1 MRQLNHLLRSLT
13 LLVLA
18 PSLFAGMLLTG
29 CAVKTTSAPEV
40 SLTFMNRPAIHLNV
54 GKIQVVNRYQMP
66 LKPPLVE
73 HLMPVA
79 PGAGVER
86 WAMDILRAVG
96 SGNTAVLTIHD
107 ASVTEISLQ
116 QKPGLKAL
124 LTLDQAQRYDARLR
138 ATLEIRDVNGQQ
150 TSPLINAPR
159 SGSKWSKAC
168 SLILRPRWNC
178 KSAKTLARSCVNQEY
193 VRAVASGHEGQ
204 HPGNIKNSLRLEGD
218 RFVISQSGA
227 WIKRVAIGFGV
238 IVEPDR

>member
-54 GKIQVVNRYQMP
+54 GKIQVVSRYQMP

-150 TSPLINAPR
+150 RGQVEVEVTR
-159 SGSKWSKAC
+159 SQTVPENITLNQRTAVWFQMVEGLLADFAAQMELQVRKD
-168 SLILRPRWNC
+168 LGTFLR
-178 KSAKTLARSCVNQEY
+178 
-193 VRAVASGHEGQ
+193 
-204 HPGNIKNSLRLEGD
+204 
-218 RFVISQSGA
+218 
-227 WIKRVAIGFGV
+227 
-238 IVEPDR
+238 

>member
-1 MRQLNHLLRSLT
+1 MRQLNHLLRFLT

-86 WAMDILRAVG
+86 WAMDILRAGG
-96 SGNTAVLTIHD
+96 SGNRAVLTIHD

-150 TSPLINAPR
+150 RGQVEVEVTR
-159 SGSKWSKAC
+159 SQTVPENITLNQRTAVWFQMVEGLLADFAAQMELQVRKD
-168 SLILRPRWNC
+168 LGTFLR
-178 KSAKTLARSCVNQEY
+178 
-193 VRAVASGHEGQ
+193 
-204 HPGNIKNSLRLEGD
+204 
-218 RFVISQSGA
+218 
-227 WIKRVAIGFGV
+227 
-238 IVEPDR
+238 

>member
-13 LLVLA
+13 LLLLA

-86 WAMDILRAVG
+86 WAMDILRAGG

-150 TSPLINAPR
+150 RGQVEVEVTR
-159 SGSKWSKAC
+159 SQTVPENITLNQRTAVWFQMVEGLLADFAAQMELQVRKD
-168 SLILRPRWNC
+168 LGTFLR
-178 KSAKTLARSCVNQEY
+178 
-193 VRAVASGHEGQ
+193 
-204 HPGNIKNSLRLEGD
+204 
-218 RFVISQSGA
+218 
-227 WIKRVAIGFGV
+227 
-238 IVEPDR
+238 

>member
-1 MRQLNHLLRSLT
+1 MRQLNHLLRSLI

-18 PSLFAGMLLTG
+18 PSLFAEMLLTG

-86 WAMDILRAVG
+86 WAMDILRAGG

-150 TSPLINAPR
+150 RGQVEVEVTR
-159 SGSKWSKAC
+159 SQTVPENITLNQRTAVWFQMVEGLLADFAAQMELQVRKD
-168 SLILRPRWNC
+168 LGTFLR
-178 KSAKTLARSCVNQEY
+178 
-193 VRAVASGHEGQ
+193 
-204 HPGNIKNSLRLEGD
+204 
-218 RFVISQSGA
+218 
-227 WIKRVAIGFGV
+227 
-238 IVEPDR
+238 

>member
-86 WAMDILRAVG
+86 WAMDILRAGG

-150 TSPLINAPR
+150 RGQVEVEVTR
-159 SGSKWSKAC
+159 SQTVPENITLNQRTAVWFQMVEGLLADFAAQMELQVRKD
-168 SLILRPRWNC
+168 LGTFLR
-178 KSAKTLARSCVNQEY
+178 
-193 VRAVASGHEGQ
+193 
-204 HPGNIKNSLRLEGD
+204 
-218 RFVISQSGA
+218 
-227 WIKRVAIGFGV
+227 
-238 IVEPDR
+238 

>member
-86 WAMDILRAVG
+86 WAMDILRAGG

-150 TSPLINAPR
+150 RGQVEVEVTR
-159 SGSKWSKAC
+159 SQTVPENITLNQRTAVWFQMVEGLLADFATQMELQVRKD
-168 SLILRPRWNC
+168 LGTFLR
-178 KSAKTLARSCVNQEY
+178 
-193 VRAVASGHEGQ
+193 
-204 HPGNIKNSLRLEGD
+204 
-218 RFVISQSGA
+218 
-227 WIKRVAIGFGV
+227 
-238 IVEPDR
+238 

>member
-150 TSPLINAPR
+150 RGQVEVEVTR
-159 SGSKWSKAC
+159 SQTVPENITLNQRTAVWFQMVEGLLADFAAQMELQVRKD
-168 SLILRPRWNC
+168 LGTFLR
-178 KSAKTLARSCVNQEY
+178 
-193 VRAVASGHEGQ
+193 
-204 HPGNIKNSLRLEGD
+204 
-218 RFVISQSGA
+218 
-227 WIKRVAIGFGV
+227 
-238 IVEPDR
+238 

>member
-124 LTLDQAQRYDARLR
+124 LTLDQAQRYDARVR

-150 TSPLINAPR
+150 RGQVEVEVTR
-159 SGSKWSKAC
+159 SQTVPENITLNQRTAVWFQMVEGLLADFAAQMELQVRKD
-168 SLILRPRWNC
+168 LGTFLR
-178 KSAKTLARSCVNQEY
+178 
-193 VRAVASGHEGQ
+193 
-204 HPGNIKNSLRLEGD
+204 
-218 RFVISQSGA
+218 
-227 WIKRVAIGFGV
+227 
-238 IVEPDR
+238 

>member
-124 LTLDQAQRYDARLR
+124 LTLDQAQRYDARLQ

-150 TSPLINAPR
+150 RGQVEVEVTR
-159 SGSKWSKAC
+159 SQTVPENITLNQRTAVWFQMVEGLLADFAAQMELQVRKD
-168 SLILRPRWNC
+168 LGTFLR
-178 KSAKTLARSCVNQEY
+178 
-193 VRAVASGHEGQ
+193 
-204 HPGNIKNSLRLEGD
+204 
-218 RFVISQSGA
+218 
-227 WIKRVAIGFGV
+227 
-238 IVEPDR
+238 

>member
-79 PGAGVER
+79 QGAGVER

-150 TSPLINAPR
+150 RGQVEVEVTR
-159 SGSKWSKAC
+159 SQTVPENITLNQRTAVWFQMVEGLLADFAAQMELQVRKD
-168 SLILRPRWNC
+168 LGTFLR
-178 KSAKTLARSCVNQEY
+178 
-193 VRAVASGHEGQ
+193 
-204 HPGNIKNSLRLEGD
+204 
-218 RFVISQSGA
+218 
-227 WIKRVAIGFGV
+227 
-238 IVEPDR
+238 

>member
-96 SGNTAVLTIHD
+96 SGNTAILTIHD

-150 TSPLINAPR
+150 RGQVEVEVTR
-159 SGSKWSKAC
+159 SQTVPENITLNQRTAVWFQMVEGLLADFAAQMELQVRKD
-168 SLILRPRWNC
+168 LGTFLR
-178 KSAKTLARSCVNQEY
+178 
-193 VRAVASGHEGQ
+193 
-204 HPGNIKNSLRLEGD
+204 
-218 RFVISQSGA
+218 
-227 WIKRVAIGFGV
+227 
-238 IVEPDR
+238 

>member
-96 SGNTAVLTIHD
+96 SGNTAILTIHD

-150 TSPLINAPR
+150 RGQVEVEVTR
-159 SGSKWSKAC
+159 SQTVPENITLNQRTAVWFEMVEGLLADFAAQMELQVRKD
-168 SLILRPRWNC
+168 LGTFLR
-178 KSAKTLARSCVNQEY
+178 
-193 VRAVASGHEGQ
+193 
-204 HPGNIKNSLRLEGD
+204 
-218 RFVISQSGA
+218 
-227 WIKRVAIGFGV
+227 
-238 IVEPDR
+238 

>member
-86 WAMDILRAVG
+86 WAMDILRAIG
-96 SGNTAVLTIHD
+96 SGNTAILTIHD

-150 TSPLINAPR
+150 RGQVEVEVTR
-159 SGSKWSKAC
+159 SQTVPENITLNQRTAVWFQMVEGLLADFAAQMELQVRKD
-168 SLILRPRWNC
+168 LGTFLR
-178 KSAKTLARSCVNQEY
+178 
-193 VRAVASGHEGQ
+193 
-204 HPGNIKNSLRLEGD
+204 
-218 RFVISQSGA
+218 
-227 WIKRVAIGFGV
+227 
-238 IVEPDR
+238 

>member
-86 WAMDILRAVG
+86 WAMDILRAGG

-124 LTLDQAQRYDARLR
+124 LTLDQAQRYNARLR

-150 TSPLINAPR
+150 GGQVEVEVTR
-159 SGSKWSKAC
+159 SQTVPENITLNQRTAVWFQMVEGLLADFAAQMELQARKD
-168 SLILRPRWNC
+168 LGTFLR
-178 KSAKTLARSCVNQEY
+178 
-193 VRAVASGHEGQ
+193 
-204 HPGNIKNSLRLEGD
+204 
-218 RFVISQSGA
+218 
-227 WIKRVAIGFGV
+227 
-238 IVEPDR
+238 

>member
-150 TSPLINAPR
+150 RGQVEVEVTR
-159 SGSKWSKAC
+159 SQTVPENITLNQRTAVWFQMVEGLLADFAAQMELQVRKD
-168 SLILRPRWNC
+168 LDTFLR
-178 KSAKTLARSCVNQEY
+178 
-193 VRAVASGHEGQ
+193 
-204 HPGNIKNSLRLEGD
+204 
-218 RFVISQSGA
+218 
-227 WIKRVAIGFGV
+227 
-238 IVEPDR
+238 

>member
-107 ASVTEISLQ
+107 ARVTEISLQ

-138 ATLEIRDVNGQQ
+138 AALEIRDVNGQQ
-150 TSPLINAPR
+150 RGQVEVEVTR
-159 SGSKWSKAC
+159 SQTVPENITLNQRTAVWFQMVEGLLADFAAQMELQVRKD
-168 SLILRPRWNC
+168 LGTFLR
-178 KSAKTLARSCVNQEY
+178 
-193 VRAVASGHEGQ
+193 
-204 HPGNIKNSLRLEGD
+204 
-218 RFVISQSGA
+218 
-227 WIKRVAIGFGV
+227 
-238 IVEPDR
+238 

>member
-86 WAMDILRAVG
+86 WAMDILRAIG
-96 SGNTAVLTIHD
+96 SGNTAILTIHD

-150 TSPLINAPR
+150 RGQVEVEVTR
-159 SGSKWSKAC
+159 SQTVPENITFNQRTAVWFQMVEGLLADFAAQMELQVRKD
-168 SLILRPRWNC
+168 LGTFLR
-178 KSAKTLARSCVNQEY
+178 
-193 VRAVASGHEGQ
+193 
-204 HPGNIKNSLRLEGD
+204 
-218 RFVISQSGA
+218 
-227 WIKRVAIGFGV
+227 
-238 IVEPDR
+238 

>member
-1 MRQLNHLLRSLT
+1 MRQANHLLRSLT

-86 WAMDILRAVG
+86 WAMDILRAGG

-150 TSPLINAPR
+150 RGQVEVEVTR
-159 SGSKWSKAC
+159 SQTVPENITLNQRTAVWFQMVEGLLADFAAQMELQVRKD
-168 SLILRPRWNC
+168 LGTFLR
-178 KSAKTLARSCVNQEY
+178 
-193 VRAVASGHEGQ
+193 
-204 HPGNIKNSLRLEGD
+204 
-218 RFVISQSGA
+218 
-227 WIKRVAIGFGV
+227 
-238 IVEPDR
+238 

>member
-40 SLTFMNRPAIHLNV
+40 SLTFMNRTAIHLNV
-54 GKIQVVNRYQMP
+54 GKIQAVNRYQMP

-86 WAMDILRAVG
+86 WAMDILRAGG

-150 TSPLINAPR
+150 RGQVEVEVTRGQTVPENITLNQRTAVWFQMVEGLLADFAAQMELQVR
-159 SGSKWSKAC
+159 KDLGTF
-168 SLILRPRWNC
+168 LR
-178 KSAKTLARSCVNQEY
+178 
-193 VRAVASGHEGQ
+193 
-204 HPGNIKNSLRLEGD
+204 
-218 RFVISQSGA
+218 
-227 WIKRVAIGFGV
+227 
-238 IVEPDR
+238 

>member
-40 SLTFMNRPAIHLNV
+40 SLTFMNRPVIHLNV

-96 SGNTAVLTIHD
+96 IGNTAVLTIHD

-150 TSPLINAPR
+150 RGQVEVEVTR
-159 SGSKWSKAC
+159 SQTVPENITLNQRTAVWFQMVEGLLADFAAQMELQVRKD
-168 SLILRPRWNC
+168 LGTFLR
-178 KSAKTLARSCVNQEY
+178 
-193 VRAVASGHEGQ
+193 
-204 HPGNIKNSLRLEGD
+204 
-218 RFVISQSGA
+218 
-227 WIKRVAIGFGV
+227 
-238 IVEPDR
+238 

>member
-86 WAMDILRAVG
+86 WAMDILRAGG

-150 TSPLINAPR
+150 RGQVEVEVTR
-159 SGSKWSKAC
+159 SQTVPENITLNQRTAVWFQMVEGLLADFAAQMELQVRKD
-168 SLILRPRWNC
+168 LDTFLR
-178 KSAKTLARSCVNQEY
+178 
-193 VRAVASGHEGQ
+193 
-204 HPGNIKNSLRLEGD
+204 
-218 RFVISQSGA
+218 
-227 WIKRVAIGFGV
+227 
-238 IVEPDR
+238 

>member
-40 SLTFMNRPAIHLNV
+40 SLTFMNRPVIHLNV

-150 TSPLINAPR
+150 RGQVEVEVTR
-159 SGSKWSKAC
+159 SQTVPENITLNQRTAVWFQMVEGLLADFAAQMELQVRKD
-168 SLILRPRWNC
+168 LGTFLR
-178 KSAKTLARSCVNQEY
+178 
-193 VRAVASGHEGQ
+193 
-204 HPGNIKNSLRLEGD
+204 
-218 RFVISQSGA
+218 
-227 WIKRVAIGFGV
+227 
-238 IVEPDR
+238 

>member
-1 MRQLNHLLRSLT
+1 
-13 LLVLA
+13 
-18 PSLFAGMLLTG
+18 MLLTG

-150 TSPLINAPR
+150 RGQVEVEVTR
-159 SGSKWSKAC
+159 SQTVPENITLNQRTAVWFQMVEGLLADFAAQMELQVRKD
-168 SLILRPRWNC
+168 LGTFLR
-178 KSAKTLARSCVNQEY
+178 
-193 VRAVASGHEGQ
+193 
-204 HPGNIKNSLRLEGD
+204 
-218 RFVISQSGA
+218 
-227 WIKRVAIGFGV
+227 
-238 IVEPDR
+238 

>member
-13 LLVLA
+13 LLALA

-150 TSPLINAPR
+150 RGQVEVEVTR
-159 SGSKWSKAC
+159 SQTVPENITLNQRTAVWFQMVEGLLADFAAQMELQVRKD
-168 SLILRPRWNC
+168 LGTFLR
-178 KSAKTLARSCVNQEY
+178 
-193 VRAVASGHEGQ
+193 
-204 HPGNIKNSLRLEGD
+204 
-218 RFVISQSGA
+218 
-227 WIKRVAIGFGV
+227 
-238 IVEPDR
+238 

>member
-86 WAMDILRAVG
+86 WAMDILRAGG

-107 ASVTEISLQ
+107 ASVTEIFLQ

-124 LTLDQAQRYDARLR
+124 LTLDQAQRYNARLR

-150 TSPLINAPR
+150 GGQVEVEVTR
-159 SGSKWSKAC
+159 SQTVPENITLNQRTAVWFQMVEGLLADFAAQMELQARKD
-168 SLILRPRWNC
+168 LGTFLR
-178 KSAKTLARSCVNQEY
+178 
-193 VRAVASGHEGQ
+193 
-204 HPGNIKNSLRLEGD
+204 
-218 RFVISQSGA
+218 
-227 WIKRVAIGFGV
+227 
-238 IVEPDR
+238 

>member
-1 MRQLNHLLRSLT
+1 MRQANHLLRSLT

-86 WAMDILRAVG
+86 WAMDILRAGG

-107 ASVTEISLQ
+107 ASVTEISLE

-150 TSPLINAPR
+150 RGQVEVEVTR
-159 SGSKWSKAC
+159 SQTVPENITLNQRTAVWFQMVEGLLADFAAQMELQVRKD
-168 SLILRPRWNC
+168 LGTFLR
-178 KSAKTLARSCVNQEY
+178 
-193 VRAVASGHEGQ
+193 
-204 HPGNIKNSLRLEGD
+204 
-218 RFVISQSGA
+218 
-227 WIKRVAIGFGV
+227 
-238 IVEPDR
+238 

>member
-18 PSLFAGMLLTG
+18 PSLFAGMLLTS

-150 TSPLINAPR
+150 RGQVEVEVTR
-159 SGSKWSKAC
+159 SQTVPENITLNQRTAVWFQMVEGLLADFAAQMELQVRKD
-168 SLILRPRWNC
+168 LGTFLR
-178 KSAKTLARSCVNQEY
+178 
-193 VRAVASGHEGQ
+193 
-204 HPGNIKNSLRLEGD
+204 
-218 RFVISQSGA
+218 
-227 WIKRVAIGFGV
+227 
-238 IVEPDR
+238 

>member
-138 ATLEIRDVNGQQ
+138 AALEIRDVNGQQ
-150 TSPLINAPR
+150 RGQVEVEVTR
-159 SGSKWSKAC
+159 SQTVPENITLNQRTAVWFQMVEGLLADFAAQMELQVRKD
-168 SLILRPRWNC
+168 LGTFLR
-178 KSAKTLARSCVNQEY
+178 
-193 VRAVASGHEGQ
+193 
-204 HPGNIKNSLRLEGD
+204 
-218 RFVISQSGA
+218 
-227 WIKRVAIGFGV
+227 
-238 IVEPDR
+238 

>member
-73 HLMPVA
+73 HLIPVA
-79 PGAGVER
+79 PGAVVER

-150 TSPLINAPR
+150 RGQVEVEVTR
-159 SGSKWSKAC
+159 SQTVPENITLNQRTAVWFQMVEGLLADFAAQMELQVRKD
-168 SLILRPRWNC
+168 LGTFLR
-178 KSAKTLARSCVNQEY
+178 
-193 VRAVASGHEGQ
+193 
-204 HPGNIKNSLRLEGD
+204 
-218 RFVISQSGA
+218 
-227 WIKRVAIGFGV
+227 
-238 IVEPDR
+238 